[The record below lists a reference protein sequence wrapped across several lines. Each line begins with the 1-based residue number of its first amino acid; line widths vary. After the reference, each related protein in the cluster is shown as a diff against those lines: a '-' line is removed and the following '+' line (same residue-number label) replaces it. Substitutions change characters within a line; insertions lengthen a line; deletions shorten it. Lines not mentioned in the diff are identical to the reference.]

1 MNFEGNMWIAV
12 VNIIIWSGLFLYLL
26 SIDKKITRQEKDTS
40 SSPKSS

>member
-26 SIDKKITRQEKDTS
+26 SIDKKITRQEKD
-40 SSPKSS
+40 K

>member
-26 SIDKKITRQEKDTS
+26 SIDKKIARQEKDKS
-40 SSPKSS
+40 SS